1 MKARRLVI
9 FSIAIATAISA
20 QIPGGFTGAP
30 FSATQTTERIQTL
43 ADGTHITQPSQ
54 KVVMYRDSAGRTRNE
69 ITSNGRT
76 GDPMPVMVQIMD
88 PVAGFRYQLN
98 LKIKV
103 A

>member
-30 FSATQTTERIQTL
+30 FSATQTTECIQTL

-69 ITSNGRT
+69 ITSNGPP
-76 GDPMPVMVQIMD
+76 GDPTLDMVHIMD
-88 PVAGFRYQLN
+88 PGGGFRYSLS
-98 LKIKV
+98 LK
-103 A
+103 

>member
-69 ITSNGRT
+69 ITFGNGRT
-76 GDPMPVMVQIMD
+76 GDPMSVMVQIMD
-88 PVAGFRYQLN
+88 SVAAFD
-98 LKIKV
+98 IK
-103 A
+103 